1 MYAIIKSG
9 GKQYKVKEGK
19 TVKLEKLPVSEDE
32 NVEFAQVLAVSDEN
46 GDVSFGRPFLEEVT
60 VKGRVVENGKNKKV
74 VVFKYKPKSRQR
86 RKMGH
91 RQPYTKVL
99 IEEISA

>member
-9 GKQYKVKEGK
+9 GKQYKVKEGQQ
-19 TVKLEKLPVSEDE
+19 VKLEKLPANEE
-32 NVEFAQVLAVSDEN
+32 ETVEFDQVLAVSDEE
-46 GDVSFGRPFLEEVT
+46 GEIDFGRPYLDNVQ
-60 VKGRVVENGKNKKV
+60 VKGTVVENGKNKKV

-99 IEEISA
+99 IEEINV

>member
-1 MYAIIKSG
+1 MYAVIKSG

-19 TVKLEKLPVSEDE
+19 TVKLEKLPVSEE
-32 NVEFAQVLAVSDEN
+32 ETVEFDEVLAVSDEN
-46 GDVSFGRPFLEEVT
+46 GDVSFGRPLLDDVK
-60 VKGRVVENGKNKKV
+60 VKGTVVENGKNRKV
-74 VVFKYKPKSRQR
+74 IVFKYKPKSRQR

-99 IEEISA
+99 IEEIIA